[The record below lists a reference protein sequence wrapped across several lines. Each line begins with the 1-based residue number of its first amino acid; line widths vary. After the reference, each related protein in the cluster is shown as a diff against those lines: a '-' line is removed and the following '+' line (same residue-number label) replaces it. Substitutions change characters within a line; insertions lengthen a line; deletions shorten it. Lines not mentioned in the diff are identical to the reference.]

1 MKVGI
6 LIQARMGST
15 RLPGKISLPFGDTTI
30 LGFMLERL
38 KFSKFQENIIV
49 LTTEEDI
56 DDTTEEIA
64 KKNGVRVFRG
74 STNDL
79 IQRYLKAA
87 KLHNLDIIVRL
98 TGDCPLIDSK
108 ILDLMVDLFLYNH
121 GRIEFLTNCF
131 QRTFARGMDIEIFTL
146 SLLEKLDSI
155 CHLPYEREHIVP
167 YVEENTGK
175 FKFFEYPNE
184 RDDSKYR
191 LTIDTKD
198 DYETLKSSISFFSS
212 KEFSYVDL
220 IEIIKKNPSII
231 QNQTVHHKAYTE

>member
-15 RLPGKISLPFGDTTI
+15 RLPGKIALPFGDTTI

-38 KFSKFQENIIV
+38 KCSKFQENIVV
-49 LTTEEDI
+49 LTTEESI
-56 DDTTEEIA
+56 DDKTEEIA
-64 KKNGVRVFRG
+64 KKNGVSVFRG

-87 KLHNLDIIVRL
+87 KQYNLDIIVRL

-108 ILDLMVDLFLYNH
+108 VMDSMVNFFLYNE
-121 GRIEFLTNCF
+121 GRVEFLTNCF
-131 QRTFARGMDIEIFTL
+131 QRTFARGMDVEIFTL

-155 CHLPYEREHIVP
+155 CRLSYEREHIVP
-167 YVEENTGK
+167 YVEENTEK

-191 LTIDTKD
+191 LTIDTVE
-198 DYETLKSSISFFSS
+198 DYETLKSCISYFSS
-212 KEFSYVDL
+212 KKFSYNDLVQL
-220 IEIIKKNPSII
+220 IEQNPSII
-231 QNQTVHHKAYTE
+231 RNQTVHHKAYTE

>member
-15 RLPGKISLPFGDTTI
+15 RLPGKIALPFGDTTI

-38 KFSKFQENIIV
+38 KFSKLQENVVV
-49 LTTEEDI
+49 LTTEENI
-56 DDTTEEIA
+56 DDKTEEIA
-64 KKNGVRVFRG
+64 KKNGVSVFRG
-74 STNDL
+74 STSDL

-87 KLHNLDIIVRL
+87 KQYNLDIIVRL

-108 ILDLMVDLFLYNH
+108 IIDSMVNFFLYNE
-121 GRIEFLTNCF
+121 GRVEFFTNCF
-131 QRTFARGMDIEIFTL
+131 QRTFARGMDVEIFTL
-146 SLLEKLDSI
+146 SLLEKLDLI

-167 YVEENTGK
+167 YVEENTGE

-191 LTIDTKD
+191 LTIDTIE
-198 DYETLKSSISFFSS
+198 DYETLKSCISYFSS
-212 KEFSYVDL
+212 KEFSYNDL
-220 IEIIKKNPSII
+220 IQMIEQNPSII
-231 QNQTVHHKAYTE
+231 RNQTVHHKAYTE

>member
-15 RLPGKISLPFGDTTI
+15 RLPGKIALPFGDTTI

-38 KFSKFQENIIV
+38 KFSKFQENVVV
-49 LTTEEDI
+49 LTTQENI
-56 DDTTEEIA
+56 DDKTEEIA
-64 KKNGVRVFRG
+64 KKNGVSVFRG

-87 KLHNLDIIVRL
+87 KRHNIDIIVRL

-108 ILDLMVDLFLYNH
+108 IIDSMVNFFLYNE
-121 GRIEFLTNCF
+121 GRVEFFTNCF
-131 QRTFARGMDIEIFTL
+131 QRTFARGMDVEIFTL

-155 CHLPYEREHIVP
+155 CRLPYEREHIVP
-167 YVEENTGK
+167 YVEENTEK

-191 LTIDTKD
+191 LTIDTIE
-198 DYETLKSSISFFSS
+198 DYETLKSCITYFSS
-212 KEFSYVDL
+212 KEFSYNDL
-220 IEIIKKNPSII
+220 VQMIEQNPSII
-231 QNQTVHHKAYTE
+231 RNQTVHHKAYTE

>member
-1 MKVGI
+1 
-6 LIQARMGST
+6 MGST
-15 RLPGKISLPFGDTTI
+15 RLPGKIALPFGDTTI

-49 LTTEEDI
+49 LTTEEGI

-64 KKNGVRVFRG
+64 KKNGVNVFRG

-108 ILDLMVDLFLYNH
+108 ILDLMVDLFLYNY

-167 YVEENTGK
+167 YVEENARE

-184 RDDSKYR
+184 RNDSKYR
-191 LTIDTKD
+191 LTIDTIE
-198 DYETLKSSISFFSS
+198 DYETLKSCISYFSS
-212 KEFSYVDL
+212 KKFSYNDL
-220 IEIIKKNPSII
+220 VQMIERNPSII

>member
-1 MKVGI
+1 MKIGI

-38 KFSKFQENIIV
+38 KFSKFQENIVV
-49 LTTEEDI
+49 LTTEESI

-64 KKNGVRVFRG
+64 KKNGVSVFRG
-74 STNDL
+74 STSDL

-87 KLHNLDIIVRL
+87 KLHNVDIIVRL

-108 ILDLMVDLFLYNH
+108 ILDLMVDLFLYNQ

-146 SLLEKLDSI
+146 SLLKKLDSI
-155 CHLPYEREHIVP
+155 CRLPYEREHIVP
-167 YVEENTGK
+167 YVEENTRE
-175 FKFFEYPNE
+175 FKFFEYPNI
-184 RDDSKYR
+184 RNDSMYR
-191 LTIDTKD
+191 LTIDTND
-198 DYETLKSSISFFSS
+198 DYETLKSVLSFFSLKDFEYS
-212 KEFSYVDL
+212 DIIRI
-220 IEIIKKNPSII
+220 IEKNPSII
-231 QNQTVHHKAYTE
+231 KNQTVYHKAYTE

>member
-6 LIQARMGST
+6 LVQARMGST
-15 RLPGKISLPFGDTTI
+15 RLPGKIALPFGDTTI

-49 LTTEEDI
+49 LTTEEGI

-64 KKNGVRVFRG
+64 KKNGVNVFRG

-87 KLHNLDIIVRL
+87 KLHNIDIIIRL
-98 TGDCPLIDSK
+98 TSDCPLIDSK
-108 ILDLMVDLFLYNH
+108 ILDLMVDLFLYNY

-167 YVEENTGK
+167 YVEENARE

-184 RDDSKYR
+184 RNDSKYR
-191 LTIDTKD
+191 LTIDTIE
-198 DYETLKSSISFFSS
+198 DYETLKSCISYFSS
-212 KEFSYVDL
+212 KKFSYNDL
-220 IEIIKKNPSII
+220 VQMIERNPSII

>member
-15 RLPGKISLPFGDTTI
+15 RLPGKIALPFGDTTI

-38 KFSKFQENIIV
+38 KFSKFQENVVV
-49 LTTEEDI
+49 LTTEENI
-56 DDTTEEIA
+56 DDKTEEIA
-64 KKNGVRVFRG
+64 KKNGVSVFRG
-74 STNDL
+74 SANDL
-79 IQRYLKAA
+79 IQRYLDAA
-87 KLHNLDIIVRL
+87 KTYNIDIIVRL

-108 ILDLMVDLFLYNH
+108 ILDLMVDLFLYNQ

-155 CHLPYEREHIVP
+155 CRLPYEREHIVP
-167 YVEENTGK
+167 YVEENTEK

-191 LTIDTKD
+191 LTIDTIE
-198 DYETLKSSISFFSS
+198 DYETLKSCISYFLS

-220 IEIIKKNPSII
+220 IEVIKKNPSII
-231 QNQTVHHKAYTE
+231 QNQTIHHKAYTE